1 MLRNSALILSVLVIN
16 AITTTSAQMNP
27 DTAFTTAAI
36 RAAMVKVAAWQI
48 NEFDQGR
55 ILYPKDEWQNGAL
68 YTGVMALD
76 KMSTEKK
83 YYQFLY
89 GIGEDNHWQ
98 TAANRLFADD
108 YCVGQLYAQMYAR
121 YKEPKMIAKFRPQAD
136 SIIAFKYTD
145 TLIFQN
151 KVYFHA
157 WVWCDALYMAPPALA
172 YLSTAT
178 GNLKYL
184 KKADT
189 LWWKTT
195 AYLYDT
201 TARLFYRDSRFFDKK
216 EANGKPVFWSRGNG
230 WVMGGL
236 VRMLENMPPGFTNR
250 KKYEALLKQM
260 AEKIAA
266 IQQTDGSWHASL
278 LDPDAYPVKEM
289 SGTGFFC
296 YALAWG
302 INHKI
307 LPAKTYLPV
316 VKKAWTVM
324 LSAIHPDGKLGYVQD
339 VADSPDK
346 VDYESNNVYAV
357 GAFLLA
363 GAEMYKIYGGK

>member
-1 MLRNSALILSVLVIN
+1 MLLNRLTGFIVAMLVMVN
-16 AITTTSAQMNP
+16 ITAQKNT
-27 DTAFTTAAI
+27 DTALVPKSI
-36 RAAMVKVAAWQI
+36 RSAMVRVAAWQI
-48 NEFDQGR
+48 NEFENGR
-55 ILYPKDEWQNGAL
+55 VEFPKDEWQNGAL
-68 YTGVMALD
+68 YTGMVAMD
-76 KMSTEKK
+76 KMSTDKK
-83 YYQFLY
+83 YYHFLY
-89 GIGEDNHWQ
+89 KIGEENHWQ
-98 TAANRLFADD
+98 TAPNRLFADD
-108 YCVGQLYAQMYAR
+108 YCVGQMYSQMYSL

-136 SIIAFKYTD
+136 SIINFKYPD

-151 KVYFHA
+151 RNYFHA

-195 AYLYDT
+195 AFLYDT
-201 TARLFYRDSRFFDKK
+201 AVRLFYRDSRFF
-216 EANGKPVFWSRGNG
+216 ENRESNGEHVFWSRGNG
-230 WVMGGL
+230 WVVGGL
-236 VRMLENMPPGFTNR
+236 VRMLENMPANFPSR
-250 KKYEALLKQM
+250 RKYEKLLLQM
-260 AEKIAA
+260 STKLAS
-266 IQQTDGSWHASL
+266 IQQKDGSWHTSL
-278 LDPDAYPVKEM
+278 LDPNAYPIKET

-307 LPAKTYLPV
+307 LPAKTFLPV
-316 VKKAWTVM
+316 AQNAWKVL
-324 LSAIHPDGKLGYVQD
+324 LSCVHPDGKLGYVQA

-346 VDYESNNVYAV
+346 VDYDSSNVYAV

-363 GAEMYKIYGGK
+363 GAEMYKLQGGK